1 MSSRLPVR
9 AEACPPAARSL
20 VGAACLALVCAAS
33 AQTQPTADLP
43 TADTQTVVITA
54 TRHAMLALDAPAAM
68 SVVTRQ
74 EIEARGADDVLDA
87 VRGETGVSLQGRSIG
102 GRKVISLRGMDPKH
116 TLFLV
121 DGRRVVPS
129 DGMVGHSDFQ
139 VDWIPVDDIER
150 IEIVRGPLSVL
161 YGSEALGGVVHVI
174 TRQAG
179 EQWRVTARAEGSV
192 ASGDRGG
199 DGHRAAVSV
208 SGPLAPGLGL
218 RAGLA
223 TSRREAVASPDDAQI
238 SELEGHDK
246 TDGWLG
252 LAWQASPAH
261 RVALDL
267 NAGEETRTADSRERS
282 GARRYHV
289 SDNLLQRAMASLAWD
304 AEWGTRGDTR
314 TQLRAYGTRLD
325 VENRRTAG
333 VAINPPQTLRDRVLE
348 GLLRHDAGPHALTAG
363 FELRNETLED
373 PGMPDGRS
381 LARHRAVFVQDEW
394 HVIGGEQPL
403 DLTLGLRHDRHHLF
417 GDESS
422 PRLYASWRAAPGW
435 TLKGGLS
442 HGFKAPNLKQIVPG
456 GRREGPNTVLG
467 NPDLKPETSDSAEVG
482 LAYARQGLELQ
493 AMLFSQRVQNLIEL
507 TLVTPG
513 AVPGVGTYVYENVSR
528 ARLRGLE
535 MGAAMPLGAGF
546 STQVNAT
553 WLDATDAD
561 GDRLTYRPRL
571 NLGARLDWTQ
581 GPWQAGLRADHSR
594 GTLLPSTTRGAADV
608 AVPSLTLLG
617 AHVQRSIGPGLTL
630 ALRVHNLGNQRPADA
645 SALYTHAEA
654 PRTVSVSLSGVW

>member
-1 MSSRLPVR
+1 MNPRPPFPRRLVHL
-9 AEACPPAARSL
+9 ACVP
-20 VGAACLALVCAAS
+20 GLALLCAGTAL
-33 AQTQPTADLP
+33 AQQTAEP
-43 TADTQTVVITA
+43 QTVVVTA

-74 EIEARGADDVLDA
+74 EIEARGADDVLEA

-121 DGRRVVPS
+121 DGRRVAPS
-129 DGMVGHSDFQ
+129 DGVVGHSDFQ
-139 VDWIPVDDIER
+139 FDWIPVDDIER

-179 EQWRVTARAEGSV
+179 DRWRVAARAEGSV

-208 SGPLAPGLGL
+208 DGPLAPGLGL

-223 TSRREAVASPDDAQI
+223 TGRRDAVASPADAQV

-252 LAWQASPAH
+252 LAWRASRAH

-267 NAGEETRTADSRERS
+267 HAGEETRTADARERS

-289 SDNLLQRAMASLAWD
+289 SDNLIARAMASLAWD
-304 AEWGTRGDTR
+304 AEWDERGDTT
-314 TQLRAYGTRLD
+314 TQLRTYGTRLD
-325 VENRRTAG
+325 VENRRTGG
-333 VAINPPQTLRDRVLE
+333 VAINAPQTLRDRVLE
-348 GLLRHDAGPHALTAG
+348 GLVRHDAGAHVLIAG
-363 FELRNETLED
+363 FEARNETLED

-381 LARHRAVFVQDEW
+381 LARHRALFVQDEW
-394 HVIGGEQPL
+394 RVIDGARPL
-403 DLTLGLRHDRHHLF
+403 DLTLGLRHDDHHLF
-417 GDESS
+417 GRETS
-422 PRLYASWRAAPGW
+422 PRLYVTWRTAPGW
-435 TLKGGLS
+435 TLKGGFS

-456 GRREGPNTVLG
+456 GRPEGPNTVLG
-467 NPDLKPETSDSAEVG
+467 NPDLKPETSDAVEAG
-482 LAYARQGLELQ
+482 FAFERQGLELQ
-493 AMLFSQRVQNLIEL
+493 AMLFSQRVHDLIEL
-507 TLVTPG
+507 ELVAPG
-513 AVPGVGTYVYENVSR
+513 PVPGVGTYVYQNVAR

-535 MGAAMPLGAGF
+535 LGAAMPLGAGF
-546 STQVNAT
+546 SAQASTT

-561 GDRLTYRPRL
+561 GERLTYRPRL
-571 NLGARLDWTQ
+571 SMGARLDWSH
-581 GPWQAGLRADHSR
+581 GPWQAGLRVDHAS
-594 GTLLPSTTRGAADV
+594 GTLLPSATRGAPDV
-608 AVPSLTLLG
+608 AVADLTQWG
-617 AHVQRSIGPGLTL
+617 AYVQRQLGPGLTL
-630 ALRVHNLGNQRPADA
+630 ALRVHNLTNLRPADK
-645 SALYTHAEA
+645 SARYTHAEA
-654 PRTVSVSLSGVW
+654 PRTVSLALRGAW